1 MINIRPVS
9 DDLRNKLPEPK
20 KTAMGSD
27 ESVFLKKNGY
37 GGTRVLFSTIFPMSW
52 SYTNKLR

>member
-1 MINIRPVS
+1 MINIRPAS
-9 DDLRNKLPEPK
+9 DDLRNKLPEPE

-37 GGTRVLFSTIFPMSW
+37 GGTRVLFSIEQYSALIDDTE
-52 SYTNKLR
+52 R